1 MKKMT
6 VSQAK
11 KAISDKLSHFFGVDP
26 ATATNEQYYK
36 AVAMIVRDRLSEM
49 NSEFRNE
56 AKGQDSKEI
65 YYLCMEFLMGRSLRN
80 NLYNLDLTDT
90 FKEALAS
97 FDVNLDKLYDNE
109 PDAGLGNGG
118 LGRLAACYL
127 DGLATNGFQSMGY
140 SIRYEA
146 GIFKQKLVDGWQTE
160 LPDFW
165 LPGGEVW
172 LVPREER
179 AVNVNFEGWIE
190 DSWDGDYHHVEH
202 KDCNTVVAVPY
213 DMYVSG
219 KGKGVSRL
227 RLWAAKKPELD
238 MGLFNSGSYIK
249 AMERSAMA
257 EAISKVLYP
266 ADNTP
271 EGKSLRLRQ
280 QYFLV
285 SASIQD
291 IVHRHLNKYGTI
303 DNLSEKIA
311 IHINDTHP
319 TMAIPELMRILLDEC
334 GYSWDAAWNIVTKTI
349 AYTNHTVMKEA
360 LECWSED
367 LYRRLLPRIYEIT
380 KEIDNRF
387 RAYVWSMTHDADKV
401 ERMAI
406 FSGGVVRMANLCVA
420 GSHSVNGVSALHSE
434 ILKDTVFN
442 DFYTITPDKFK
453 NVTNGIAFRRWIC
466 QANPELTSFITEL
479 IGDKFITKSD
489 ELLKLRDYK
498 DDKQVLDRIS
508 AIKLANKERFVDV
521 VKKRNGIEL
530 DPNSIFD
537 VQVKRLH
544 EYKRQQLNVLNIIA
558 EYQMLKSNPSMDFV
572 PRTYIFA
579 SKAAPGYYMAKKIIE
594 LIDALS
600 NLVNNDP
607 DIKGRIK
614 IVFMED
620 YNVSLAE
627 TLMPAADISEQI
639 SLAGTEASGTGNMKL
654 MLNGAVTLGTL
665 DGANVEIY
673 DAVGDDNI
681 FLFGLKTP
689 EVQQLQRTGYD
700 PKQYMNN
707 NEALK
712 NALEFINSGVNGKS
726 FGEIYS
732 SLVNVDQ
739 YMALADFADYQNAQR
754 ASAEAYLDKER
765 FARMSLMNISGAGV
779 FSADR
784 SIMDYANNIWST
796 KPVQF
801 KEEPKAAKQ
810 PSAPKKTANK
820 KSSAQKT
827 EPKKE
832 IKTEPKKAPK
842 AELKNEAAK
851 KEVKKEVKKEAVK
864 PAKKTKSTS
873 KKTK

>member
-1 MKKMT
+1 MEKMT

-11 KAISDKLSHFFGVDP
+11 KAISDKLSHFFGVDTK
-26 ATATNEQYYK
+26 TATDEQYYK
-36 AVAMIVRDRLSEM
+36 AVAMIIRDRLSQM
-49 NSEFRNE
+49 NSDFRHE

-65 YYLCMEFLMGRSLRN
+65 YYLCMEFLMGRSLKN
-80 NLYNLDLTDT
+80 NLYNLDLTET
-90 FKEALAS
+90 FKKALES
-97 FDVNLDKLYDNE
+97 FDVSLDKLYEKE

-179 AVNVNFEGWIE
+179 SVEVKFEGWVDE
-190 DSWDGDYHHVEH
+190 SWDGDFHHVNY
-202 KDCNTVVAVPY
+202 KDCNTVTAVPY

-227 RLWAAKKPELD
+227 RLWAASKPELD

-249 AMERSAMA
+249 AMEQSAMA

-291 IVHRHLNKYGTI
+291 IIQRHLTRYGTL
-303 DNLSEKIA
+303 DNLPDKVA

-319 TMAIPELMRILLDEC
+319 TMAIPELMRIMLDEC
-334 GYSWDAAWNIVTKTI
+334 GYDWDTAWSLVTRTV

-367 LYRRLLPRIYEIT
+367 LYKRLLPRIYSIT

-387 RAYVWSMTHDADKV
+387 RAYVWGATGDADKV

-406 FSGGVVRMANLCVA
+406 VSGGVVRMANLCVA
-420 GSHSVNGVSALHSE
+420 GSHCVNGVSALHSE

-442 DFYTITPDKFK
+442 DFYTITPEKFT

-479 IGDKFITKSD
+479 IGDGFITKSD

-498 DDKQVLDRIS
+498 DDKQVLDRLT
-508 AIKLANKERFVDV
+508 AIKLANKEKFASV

-530 DPNSIFD
+530 DPTSIFD

-558 EYQMLKSNPSMDFV
+558 EYQMLKANPNMEFQ

-579 SKAAPGYYMAKKIIE
+579 SKAAPGYFMAKKIIE

-600 NLVNNDP
+600 KVVNNDP

-614 IVFMED
+614 VVFMED

-627 TLMPAADISEQI
+627 MLMPAADISEQI

-654 MLNGAVTLGTL
+654 MLNGAITLGTL
-665 DGANVEIY
+665 DGANVEIH

-681 FLFGLKTP
+681 FIFGLKTP
-689 EVQQLQRTGYD
+689 EVMELQKKGYN
-700 PKQYMNN
+700 PMEYMYN
-707 NEALK
+707 NETLK
-712 NALEFINSGVNGKS
+712 SAVEFIQAGVNGKS
-726 FGEIYS
+726 FGEISS
-732 SLVNVDQ
+732 SLMNVDQ
-739 YMALADFADYQNAQR
+739 YMALADFADYQKAQKL
-754 ASAEAYLDKER
+754 SAQAYQDKER
-765 FARMSLMNISGAGV
+765 FAKMSLMNISGAGI

-784 SIMDYANNIWST
+784 SIMDYANNIWHT
-796 KPVQF
+796 QPVKF
-801 KEEPKAAKQ
+801 KEEAPKTPKKSAPMTKEEKKPAKKSAAKK
-810 PSAPKKTANK
+810 A
-820 KSSAQKT
+820 
-827 EPKKE
+827 E
-832 IKTEPKKAPK
+832 KKAEP
-842 AELKNEAAK
+842 K
-851 KEVKKEVKKEAVK
+851 KEVKKETPKKAEPK
-864 PAKKTKSTS
+864 KSAKKTTKKS
-873 KKTK
+873 K

>member
-1 MKKMT
+1 MEKMT

-11 KAISDKLSHFFGVDP
+11 KAISDKLSHFFGVDTK
-26 ATATNEQYYK
+26 TATDEQYYK
-36 AVAMIVRDRLSEM
+36 AVAMIIRDRLSQM
-49 NSEFRNE
+49 NSDFRHE

-65 YYLCMEFLMGRSLRN
+65 YYLCMEFLMGRSLKN
-80 NLYNLDLTDT
+80 NLYNLDLTET
-90 FKEALAS
+90 FKKALES
-97 FDVNLDKLYDNE
+97 FDVSLDKLYEKE

-179 AVNVNFEGWIE
+179 SVEVKFEGWVE
-190 DSWDGDYHHVEH
+190 ESWDGDFHHVNY
-202 KDCNTVVAVPY
+202 KDCNTVTAVPY

-227 RLWAAKKPELD
+227 RLWAASKPELD

-249 AMERSAMA
+249 AMEQSAMA

-291 IVHRHLNKYGTI
+291 IIQRHLTRYGTL
-303 DNLSEKIA
+303 DNIPDKVA

-319 TMAIPELMRILLDEC
+319 TMAIPELMRIMLDEC
-334 GYSWDAAWNIVTKTI
+334 GYDWDTAWSLVTRTV

-367 LYRRLLPRIYEIT
+367 LYKRLLPRIYSIT

-387 RAYVWSMTHDADKV
+387 RAYVWGATGDADKV

-406 FSGGVVRMANLCVA
+406 VSGGVVRMANLCVA
-420 GSHSVNGVSALHSE
+420 GSHCVNGVSALHSE

-442 DFYTITPDKFK
+442 DFYTITPEKFT

-479 IGDKFITKSD
+479 IGDGFITKSD

-498 DDKQVLDRIS
+498 DDKQVLDRLT
-508 AIKLANKERFVDV
+508 AIKLANKEKFASV

-530 DPNSIFD
+530 DPTSIFD

-558 EYQMLKSNPSMDFV
+558 EYQMLKANPNMEFQ

-579 SKAAPGYYMAKKIIE
+579 SKAAPGYFMAKKIIE

-600 NLVNNDP
+600 KVVNNDP

-627 TLMPAADISEQI
+627 MLMPAADISEQI

-654 MLNGAVTLGTL
+654 MLNGAITLGTL
-665 DGANVEIY
+665 DGANV
-673 DAVGDDNI
+673 GDDNI
-681 FLFGLKTP
+681 FIFGLKTP
-689 EVQQLQRTGYD
+689 EVMELQKKGYN
-700 PKQYMNN
+700 PMEYMYN
-707 NEALK
+707 NETLK
-712 NALEFINSGVNGKS
+712 SAVEFIQAGVNGKS
-726 FGEIYS
+726 FGEISS
-732 SLVNVDQ
+732 SLMNVDQ
-739 YMALADFADYQNAQR
+739 YMALADFADYQKAQKL
-754 ASAEAYLDKER
+754 SAQAYQDKER
-765 FARMSLMNISGAGV
+765 FAKMSLMNISGAGI

-784 SIMDYANNIWST
+784 SIMDYANNIWHT
-796 KPVQF
+796 QPVKF
-801 KEEPKAAKQ
+801 KEETPKTSKKSAPMTKEEKKPAQKSAAKK
-810 PSAPKKTANK
+810 A
-820 KSSAQKT
+820 
-827 EPKKE
+827 E
-832 IKTEPKKAPK
+832 KKAEP
-842 AELKNEAAK
+842 K
-851 KEVKKEVKKEAVK
+851 KEVKKETPKKAELK
-864 PAKKTKSTS
+864 KSAKKTTKKS
-873 KKTK
+873 K